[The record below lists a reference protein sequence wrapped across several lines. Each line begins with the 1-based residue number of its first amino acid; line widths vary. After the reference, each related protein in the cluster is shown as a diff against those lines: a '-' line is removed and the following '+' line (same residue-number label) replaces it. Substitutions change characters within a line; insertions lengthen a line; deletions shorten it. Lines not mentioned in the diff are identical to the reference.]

1 LTLVGELSCY
11 PFDEMSKPIEV
22 PVLVVGGSLVGLSSA
37 LFLGH
42 HGARSL
48 VVEHHRGTAIHPRAA
63 QITQRTMETF
73 RTVGIEQMVQERSQE
88 QFVQDGAIIGVETLA
103 GKEVASYIANLN
115 EGISDVSPTPRAFI
129 TQSLLEP
136 LLKARA
142 EELGA
147 ELRFGTEMISFDEG
161 SEGITA
167 KIQARD
173 TGEISTVGARYMIA
187 ADGSHSRVRQ
197 RLGIGLCG
205 RGVFSKSV
213 TIYFRAQVASLLR
226 ERNLSVIYVLNP
238 KLRGFLRFEKPFDS
252 GFLAINSLGDP
263 ANPTTDVSS
272 ALTEAGCR
280 KLIYEALGVSSIPV
294 AIDSVMPWDAQAD
307 VAERMRQGRVF
318 LAGDSAH
325 IMPPNGGFGGNT
337 GIQDAHNLAWKLAMV
352 LNGAAGEALLSTYEA
367 ERLPVGVF
375 TTEQAYS
382 RYVTRTAPHLG
393 VEKIQLVANDLEV
406 ELGYVY
412 RSTAVIPEGIA
423 EGDHENPRESK
434 GRPGTRAPHLFLER
448 DGHRISTLDLFGRR
462 FVLLTGPEG
471 QPWVTAAREAAA
483 RCRIPL
489 DIWRPGAGG
498 LEDPSG
504 NFADAYGITA
514 SSAVLIRP
522 DGFVAWRS
530 INATEPSPRNLEHVI
545 ASVLSRP
552 VA

>member
-1 LTLVGELSCY
+1 MSTL
-11 PFDEMSKPIEV
+11 IEV

-42 HGARSL
+42 QGVRSM

-73 RTVGIEQMVQERSQE
+73 RTVGIERMVQERSQE

-115 EGISDVSPTPRAFI
+115 EGIADVSPTPRAFI

-147 ELRFGTEMISFDEG
+147 ELRFGTEMISFDED

-167 KIQARD
+167 EIQARD
-173 TGEISTVGARYMIA
+173 TGEISTVRARYMIA

-197 RLGIGLCG
+197 RLGIGLRG

-213 TIYFRAQVASLLR
+213 TIYFHAQVASLLR
-226 ERNLSVIYVLNP
+226 GRNLSVIYVLNP
-238 KLRGFLRFEKPFDS
+238 RLRGFFRFEKPFDS
-252 GFLAINSLGDP
+252 GFLAINALGDAADP
-263 ANPTTDVSS
+263 ETDISS
-272 ALTEAGCR
+272 GLTEAGCR
-280 KLIYEALGVSSIPV
+280 ELIYSALGVNSIPV
-294 AIDSVMPWDAQAD
+294 EIDSVMPWDAQAD
-307 VAERMRQGRVF
+307 VAERMRHGRVF
-318 LAGDSAH
+318 LTGDSAH

-352 LNGAAGEALLSTYEA
+352 LNGAAGDALLSTYEA
-367 ERLPVGVF
+367 ERLPVAIF

-382 RYVTRTAPHLG
+382 RYVTRTAPQLG
-393 VEKIQLVANDLEV
+393 VEKIQPVANDLEV

-412 RSTAVIPEGIA
+412 RSTAAIPEHVAG
-423 EGDHENPRESK
+423 GDHENPRESK

-448 DGHRISTLDLFGRR
+448 DGHRISTLDLFGCG
-462 FVLLTGPEG
+462 FVLLAGPEG
-471 QPWVTAAREAAA
+471 QAWVVAAREAAA

-489 DIWRPGAGG
+489 DSWQPGAGG
-498 LEDPSG
+498 LKDPGGSC
-504 NFADAYGITA
+504 ADAYGITSSGA
-514 SSAVLIRP
+514 SLIRP

-530 INATEPSPRNLEHVI
+530 TNSMTPSPRILERVL
-545 ASVLSRP
+545 ASVLSRRSLD
-552 VA
+552 